1 MEKRHFHRELG
12 ELNRKIL
19 KMGNAVENLI
29 SRSVES
35 LKKRDM
41 ELARD
46 IINSDEKIDKMEIDI
61 DETCIN
67 LLALYQ
73 PMAIDLRFIATALMI
88 TTDLERIGDLAVDIA
103 ERTLELADK
112 PLLKP
117 LIDVPKLATLA
128 EQMVHQSLEAFINH
142 NPDLAIEVCRH
153 DDEADHLRD
162 LVYMEI
168 IQIIT
173 NNGSV
178 APRAIPLLLVAR
190 HLERICDHATNIAED
205 VVYMV
210 QAQMLKHHPR

>member
-1 MEKRHFHRELG
+1 MEKRYFHRELG
-12 ELNRKIL
+12 DLNSEIL
-19 KMGNAVENLI
+19 RMGNIVENLI

-35 LKKRDM
+35 LKRRDKK
-41 ELARD
+41 LAHE

-61 DETCIN
+61 DERCIS

-88 TTDLERIGDLAVDIA
+88 TTDLERIADLAVDIA

-128 EQMVHQSLEAFINH
+128 QKMVRHSLEAFINR
-142 NPDLAIEVCRH
+142 NAELAIEVCKH

-162 LVYMEI
+162 LVYKEI
-168 IQIIT
+168 VEIVT
-173 NNGSV
+173 KDGSV
-178 APRAIPLLLVAR
+178 ASRAIPLLLVAR

>member
-1 MEKRHFHRELG
+1 MVKRHFHRELG
-12 ELNRKIL
+12 DLNREIL
-19 KMGNAVENLI
+19 EMGNVVKDLI

-35 LKKRDM
+35 LRKRDKK
-41 ELARD
+41 LAQE
-46 IINSDEKIDKMEIDI
+46 IINSDEKIDKMEIEI
-61 DETCIN
+61 DETCIS

-128 EQMVHQSLEAFINH
+128 QKMVQQSLEAFINH
-142 NPDLAIEVCRH
+142 NPELAIDVCRH
-153 DDEADHLRD
+153 DNEADNLRD
-162 LVYMEI
+162 LVYKEI
-168 IQIIT
+168 VEIIT

-178 APRAIPLLLVAR
+178 ASRAIPLLLVAR